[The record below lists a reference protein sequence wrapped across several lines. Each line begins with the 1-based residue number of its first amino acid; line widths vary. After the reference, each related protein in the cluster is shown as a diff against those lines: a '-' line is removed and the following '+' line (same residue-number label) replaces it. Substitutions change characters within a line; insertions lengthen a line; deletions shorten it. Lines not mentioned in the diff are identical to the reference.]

1 MFATAYFQFEI
12 VYGKVD
18 DVQCFGCGIKYFNQ
32 GLLYEL
38 WPNDENSIIG
48 RLFFHQ
54 HPADNLCRECPESN
68 IFDFPE
74 LKPIS
79 LLSSIKSG
87 EKYSLE
93 NVQSF
98 EQQSV
103 MLRPFLMATSGTKLV
118 SDPRKI
124 QTHLSTGE
132 CGFNESQN
140 NSPPPPGK
148 TLKTPYGQITPSTS
162 SSTSTSSH
170 GNSR

>member
-1 MFATAYFQFEI
+1 MYKNYQFHHLLFRFIFSCCFLNQVSGVPKLRTEKKNIIWTCMDVENFRFFHFEI

-48 RLFFHQ
+48 RLFFH

-79 LLSSIKSG
+79 LLS
-87 EKYSLE
+87 L
-93 NVQSF
+93 
-98 EQQSV
+98 
-103 MLRPFLMATSGTKLV
+103 
-118 SDPRKI
+118 DKI
-124 QTHLSTGE
+124 TGKI
-132 CGFNESQN
+132 FI
-140 NSPPPPGK
+140 GK
-148 TLKTPYGQITPSTS
+148 CPKF
-162 SSTSTSSH
+162 
-170 GNSR
+170 